1 MRGRL
6 TDQDLTDYALNELPP
21 DERLY
26 VESMLGVS
34 EECRH
39 DVVQMLELGEML
51 KDGIRRE
58 DSDVFTL
65 NAEQRAKVLA
75 VPAWHWRGF
84 LQKAAAILLLAAG
97 TAYTATRPGFWQKGS
112 AAVGQLAS
120 AGQAVQGI
128 VADVQEKGFARSVEE
143 FASRLQQRA
152 GQVADAG
159 STAPDW
165 QFAAQPAICTPPVWI
180 DPLPEIAEM

>member
-39 DVVQMLELGEML
+39 DVVQMLELSEML
-51 KDGIRRE
+51 KDGIQRD
-58 DSDVFTL
+58 DSDVLTL
-65 NAEQRAKVLA
+65 NAEQRAKVLD
-75 VPAWHWRGF
+75 VPAWHWRGI
-84 LQKAAAILLLAAG
+84 LQKAAAILLLSSV
-97 TAYTATRPGFWQKGS
+97 TAFTTTRPGFWEKSG
-112 AAVGQLAS
+112 AAVDRLAS
-120 AGQAVQGI
+120 AGQTVHGI

-143 FASRLQQRA
+143 FASRLQQSS
-152 GQVADAG
+152 GQVAETP
-159 STAPDW
+159 SEW
-165 QFAAQPAICTPPVWI
+165 QFAAQPAVCTPPVWI

>member
-39 DVVQMLELGEML
+39 DVVQMLELSEML
-51 KDGIRRE
+51 KEGIQR
-58 DSDVFTL
+58 DDADLLTL
-65 NAEQRAKVLA
+65 NAEQRAKVLD

-84 LQKAAAILLLAAG
+84 FQKAAAILLLSAG
-97 TAYTATRPGFWQKGS
+97 TAFIATRPGVLEKSGL
-112 AAVGQLAS
+112 AVGHLAS

-152 GQVADAG
+152 GQQVSD
-159 STAPDW
+159 TVPEW
-165 QFAAQPAICTPPVWI
+165 QFAAQPAVCTPPVWI